1 MFDFFCCVELE
12 PEKVFIYKSTCEMH
26 NPLNVTYMS
35 EAYREFKL
43 IDRKYCSYGV
53 RMYYRAYIETQKIR
67 FFTNVRVHC
76 HYVPVYWRCSGTEIP
91 NLLGPK
97 DTMKIY

>member
-1 MFDFFCCVELE
+1 
-12 PEKVFIYKSTCEMH
+12 MH

>member
-53 RMYYRAYIETQKIR
+53 RMYYHAYIGTQKIP
-67 FFTNVRVHC
+67 FFTHVRIHC
-76 HYVPVYWRCSGTEIP
+76 HYVLIYWRCSGTEIP

-97 DTMKIY
+97 ATTKIY

>member
-1 MFDFFCCVELE
+1 MFDFFCCVERE

-26 NPLNVTYMS
+26 NPLNVTSTS

-53 RMYYRAYIETQKIR
+53 REYYRAYIETQKIP
-67 FFTNVRVHC
+67 FSPMCVLIVIMFWYTGDVQVLKYPIC
-76 HYVPVYWRCSGTEIP
+76 
-91 NLLGPK
+91 
-97 DTMKIY
+97 

>member
-1 MFDFFCCVELE
+1 
-12 PEKVFIYKSTCEMH
+12 MH

-35 EAYREFKL
+35 ETYREFKL

-53 RMYYRAYIETQKIR
+53 RMYYHAYTEIQSPPA
-67 FFTNVRVHC
+67 FTNVRVHC
-76 HYVPVYWRCSGTEIP
+76 HYALVYWRRPGTEIP

-97 DTMKIY
+97 SSTKIY